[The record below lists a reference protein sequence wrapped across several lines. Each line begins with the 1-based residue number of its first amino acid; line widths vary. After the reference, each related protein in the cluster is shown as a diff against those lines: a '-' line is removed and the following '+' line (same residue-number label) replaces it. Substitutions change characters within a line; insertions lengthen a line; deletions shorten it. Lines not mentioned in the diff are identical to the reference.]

1 MPKASENEIISK
13 SYNKHHEWP
22 NVQTKQKGHVFWIW
36 QWNEKWIEVGAVD
49 GALITVTYGVA
60 SHANTAYQCGGGVSD
75 CWW

>member
-1 MPKASENEIISK
+1 MIQKILRNIITHYWWWYVEINILVSVGCLK
-13 SYNKHHEWP
+13 LHC
-22 NVQTKQKGHVFWIW
+22 TTACGL
-36 QWNEKWIEVGAVD
+36 EVGAVD